1 MYKPKEVKKG
11 YEWSEDVGFRKTPQ
25 NLKELADPYNRKRF
39 SADERIARAEGFNRA
54 KEKAKQ
60 LEDDC
65 RKQWELGSK
74 GEKGDWRE

>member
-1 MYKPKEVKKG
+1 MRGNSMENLEQERHRCEVRYVLQLRVQDRNKAME
-11 YEWSEDVGFRKTPQ
+11 YLS
-25 NLKELADPYNRKRF
+25 LAREKR
-39 SADERIARAEGFNRA
+39 